1 MQQTK
6 HRILVVDDDKL
17 IVVLAEDM
25 LQGMGYAT
33 LGATSGA
40 EALRLVATF
49 MPEVVEVVI
58 VDFNMPDMNGAEFTR
73 RLREQDTFKNTPVLG
88 MSGSGSGSAA
98 ELTLSGADLFIAK
111 PLREKALQVAVAR
124 LLEHGRLLTPS
135 WID

>member
-49 MPEVVEVVI
+49 MPEVVI
-58 VDFNMPDMNGAEFTR
+58 VDFNMPDMTGAEFTR
-73 RLREQDTFKNTPVLG
+73 RLRDQDEFKNTPVLG

-111 PLREKALQVAVAR
+111 PLREKALQAAVAG
-124 LLEHGRLLTPS
+124 LLEHGRWLTPS